1 MKNLTIRIKNASAL
15 FIAALIVLTAAL
27 SCLLSSCGQEH
38 EASDTAPTET
48 IPPETV
54 PEESGSVGNRFIEP
68 TEKTYEI
75 TEDGNID
82 LQSEFYG
89 ANPYFN
95 FSQGVMIPESVL
107 GLSTGELVTALGDVK
122 NAVNGVLLMSSFPPE
137 PSPVM
142 PEEVYDELYSRDDV
156 LSVLLSKYFS
166 YTSALLGLDE
176 EAKEAFG
183 RYKSSLG
190 MFWYERAVSDI
201 DAIRAVI
208 ADRYVKDLV
217 RADREA
223 LFSRDKQYK
232 AFLCMYYYGYISPFD
247 EIAKTVAVDVDG
259 LEFYESLDCSAYDYE
274 FDRKNVP
281 EIKDDILHG
290 YSVDEILDEAIVT
303 IRAELGWA
311 PYETPELHIKMF
323 ADELNSRS
331 DTAEVFIKKYA
342 GLVRLS
348 PYVTGNNEYQNIF
361 FAKQSLR
368 ILLGQ
373 GSYGD
378 DILKSFTDGQL
389 EEIYQLLAKDRILSG
404 TTDLLYVL
412 YFSLNSK

>member
-15 FIAALIVLTAAL
+15 FIVALIVLTAAL

-122 NAVNGVLLMSSFPPE
+122 NAVNGELLMSSFPPE

-183 RYKSSLG
+183 GYKSSWG
-190 MFWYERAVSDI
+190 RIWYERAVSDI

-217 RADREA
+217 RDDREA
-223 LFSRDKQYK
+223 LFSRDKRYK
-232 AFLCMYYYGYISPFD
+232 AFLCMYYYG
-247 EIAKTVAVDVDG
+247 
-259 LEFYESLDCSAYDYE
+259 
-274 FDRKNVP
+274 
-281 EIKDDILHG
+281 
-290 YSVDEILDEAIVT
+290 
-303 IRAELGWA
+303 
-311 PYETPELHIKMF
+311 
-323 ADELNSRS
+323 
-331 DTAEVFIKKYA
+331 
-342 GLVRLS
+342 
-348 PYVTGNNEYQNIF
+348 
-361 FAKQSLR
+361 
-368 ILLGQ
+368 
-373 GSYGD
+373 
-378 DILKSFTDGQL
+378 
-389 EEIYQLLAKDRILSG
+389 
-404 TTDLLYVL
+404 
-412 YFSLNSK
+412 